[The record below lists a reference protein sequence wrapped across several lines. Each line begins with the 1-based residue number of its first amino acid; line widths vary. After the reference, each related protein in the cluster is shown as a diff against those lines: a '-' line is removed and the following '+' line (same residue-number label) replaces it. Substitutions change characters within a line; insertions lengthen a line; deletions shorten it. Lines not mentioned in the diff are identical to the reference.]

1 MKTILSLLLLVFAA
15 LAVAS
20 IDSKTTETIG
30 SHCAHVSGIDHN
42 VSMDTHTHADCT
54 QGSAAIGEIGDSS
67 EITTPLVTLIPSM
80 IDTTYVSITSKV
92 TLPPP
97 TI

>member
-1 MKTILSLLLLVFAA
+1 MKIILSLLLLVFAA

-20 IDSKTTETIG
+20 IDSKTTDTAG
-30 SHCAHVSGIDHN
+30 FHCAHISSMDNN

-54 QGSAAIGEIGDSS
+54 QGSAAINEIGDSS
-67 EITTPLVTLIPSM
+67 KITTPLVTLTPSM
-80 IDTTYVSITSKV
+80 IDTAYVSITSKV